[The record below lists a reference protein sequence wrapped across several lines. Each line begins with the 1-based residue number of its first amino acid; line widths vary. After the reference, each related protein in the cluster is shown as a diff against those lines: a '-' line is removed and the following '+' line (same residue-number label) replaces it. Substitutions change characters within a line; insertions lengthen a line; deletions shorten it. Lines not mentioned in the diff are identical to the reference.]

1 VITQIRK
8 FAKPCLELHFK
19 GDFLGNVTSQRKSK
33 NAKKTE
39 RSRNNG
45 TLENNF

>member
-39 RSRNNG
+39 RIKETIWHFR
-45 TLENNF
+45 E